1 MGPFFLKNVR
11 CQLRAYAC
19 LLFYRADHKEGWR
32 RAGRFS
38 IMIYSHIL
46 KSHVTEQQSLLSKTG
61 FFLPTA
67 VLTFKLDNSLCNIHY
82 VFINGRA
89 STIILCFNLQNI
101 FAGRL
106 ELVNGSEGPWT
117 WVYSVSIL
125 ITEKLAIVYTFPKY
139 SCISNQPT
147 IINFE

>member
-1 MGPFFLKNVR
+1 M
-11 CQLRAYAC
+11 
-19 LLFYRADHKEGWR
+19 
-32 RAGRFS
+32 
-38 IMIYSHIL
+38 
-46 KSHVTEQQSLLSKTG
+46 
-61 FFLPTA
+61 
-67 VLTFKLDNSLCNIHY
+67 VLEPEEK
-82 VFINGRA
+82 A
-89 STIILCFNLQNI
+89 PTIILCFNLQNI